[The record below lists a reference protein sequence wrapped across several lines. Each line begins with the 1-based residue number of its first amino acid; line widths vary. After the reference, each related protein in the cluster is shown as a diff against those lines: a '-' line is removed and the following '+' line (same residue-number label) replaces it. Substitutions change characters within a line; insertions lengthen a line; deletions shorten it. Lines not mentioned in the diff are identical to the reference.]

1 MAKSEVDVR
10 ALAVVAMVSGDE
22 QAIEL
27 LSKLVALLVDR
38 RPRKKSTRH

>member
-22 QAIEL
+22 QAIDL
-27 LSKLVALLVDR
+27 LSKLVILLVER
-38 RPRKKSTRH
+38 GPKKKSTRR